1 MPPKNKEK
9 SASERLA
16 KAVEKQPVAHPLSTP
31 ITSFHIPV
39 NQAALPHEAWSA
51 YQVKYGMPVIKLH
64 RYRDDEELH
73 EACQVPVYKGGEPT
87 MYLPLPLRY
96 RDAWVLLCYHIVY
109 WANIRDFWAIEL
121 QKDGLSDKRREIAQ
135 KLKDNCA
142 VRLLSH
148 IIARRLVAEELLKLE
163 WTVQWGAESV
173 YTLNEFLIRDRRD
186 LLFTKFQHVHVR
198 NAKYLKSDP
207 CDTRNDELFRTYTV
221 LFIWIPS
228 SIHT

>member
-1 MPPKNKEK
+1 
-9 SASERLA
+9 
-16 KAVEKQPVAHPLSTP
+16 
-31 ITSFHIPV
+31 
-39 NQAALPHEAWSA
+39 
-51 YQVKYGMPVIKLH
+51 
-64 RYRDDEELH
+64 
-73 EACQVPVYKGGEPT
+73 

-109 WANIRDFWAIEL
+109 WANIRDFWAMEL
-121 QKDGLSDKRREIAQ
+121 QKDGLSDKRKEIAQ

-207 CDTRNDELFRTYTV
+207 CNPRNNQLFRKYTV
-221 LFIWIPS
+221 LFVWI
-228 SIHT
+228 